1 MIEINDSRLAT
12 VLRFK
17 QYQEKKVHEE
27 LVQLLRTKE
36 REQAVLLELNDKRET
51 AMTDAIR
58 TSKARVTELQTSR
71 AFLRTLSREIQQK
84 EKKVGDI
91 QLQEN
96 DKREELVEKTQ
107 SKQMVDNL
115 EQRRQAELRK
125 DLDRREQ
132 RLIDVLA
139 QRVRLEF

>member
-1 MIEINDSRLAT
+1 MKVNDTRLAT
-12 VLRFK
+12 VLKFK
-17 QYQEKKVHEE
+17 QYQERKVHEE
-27 LVQLLRTKE
+27 LIHLLRTKE
-36 REQAVLLELNDKRET
+36 QEQAVLSGLNDKRET
-51 AMTDAIR
+51 AMTDAVR

-84 EKKVGDI
+84 EKQVGEI

-96 DKREELVEKTQ
+96 DKREELIEKNQ
-107 SKQMVDNL
+107 SKQMVENL
-115 EQRRQAELRK
+115 EQRRQAEAIKELERK
-125 DLDRREQ
+125 EQ